1 MAYANPEEPIPIT
14 SRENLKFYAPINKL
28 TLIGRYLGG
37 IYKREEKEMIKQE
50 IKSVQIGYLD

>member
-37 IYKREEKEMIKQE
+37 IYKREEKARN
-50 IKSVQIGYLD
+50 